1 MTILPESC
9 VRGGAVWQK
18 ALEFTDGYELQG
30 SFRVP
35 TEGNYAL
42 AIRYN
47 KHSELV
53 RIGENPIDRFTVA
66 FSIKDGANVIKE
78 ATLVDP
84 HGTVIFGD
92 HQTTRVLCGF
102 EGRPG
107 AKYDLYLE
115 IQKPDRKLASTAPHA
130 LILRE
135 P

>member
-1 MTILPESC
+1 MTTLTEGC
-9 VRGGAVWQK
+9 VRRGVVWQT
-18 ALEFTDGYELQG
+18 AIEFTDGYKFQG

-35 TEGNYAL
+35 TADSYAL

-92 HQTTRVLCGF
+92 HQTSRVLCGF

-107 AKYDLYLE
+107 AKYDLYLH
-115 IQKPDRKLASTAPHA
+115 IQKPDPELASTAPHA
-130 LILRE
+130 LILRQ